1 MFSESPNT
9 TLYDDKTAK
18 HYDIKDAARYLDIA
32 PSTLRYWESEGLV
45 RSERN
50 PENDYRQYS
59 LHSLIDA
66 SEIAFYRQLGVP
78 VKELKHYHAFTVEA
92 LDEALARTDEGIE
105 RRIAELT
112 ASRDRLAKQ
121 RALNAQ
127 AEALRSAGMR
137 PRTPSIERLVA
148 IEYDNP
154 THWML
159 LVDEPWRYGLFIDA
173 ADPDTALEGIVEGM
187 ALHDGASARHA
198 GVSGGSALDEPAIE
212 GASDES
218 DEPGEPGAAPEKPTS
233 LLWERRER
241 GHRQPSLECLLR
253 IAPYGSESN
262 VRDLLS
268 KASQRGIRPAIVVAT
283 YLVTGAETPDGP
295 RWDYYH
301 AWVIGTK
308 RDAGASH

>member
-18 HYDIKDAARYLDIA
+18 RYDIKDAARYLDIA

-66 SEIAFYRQLGVP
+66 SEIAFYRQIGVP
-78 VKELKHYHAFTVEA
+78 VKELKHYHALTVDA
-92 LDEALARTDEGIE
+92 LDEALERTEASIE
-105 RRIAELT
+105 RRMAELA
-112 ASRDRLAKQ
+112 ASRERLAKQ
-121 RALNAQ
+121 RGLNAQ

-137 PRTPSIERLVA
+137 PRTPSIDRLVA

-154 THWML
+154 LHWML

-173 ADPDTALEGIVEGM
+173 ADPDTALEGIVEGP
-187 ALHDGASARHA
+187 AAQGDADVRLA
-198 GVSGGSALDEPAIE
+198 GVSGGSASSEPT
-212 GASDES
+212 GES
-218 DEPGEPGAAPEKPTS
+218 TS
-233 LLWERRER
+233 VLWECRKR

-253 IAPYGSESN
+253 IAPYGSTSN
-262 VRDLLS
+262 VQDLLS
-268 KASQRGIRPAIVVAT
+268 KASQRGINPTAIVAT
-283 YLVTGAETPDGP
+283 YLVTGAETSDGP

-301 AWVIGTK
+301 AWIIGDE
-308 RDAGASH
+308 RDNVVPR